1 MLDFQLSIHIIL
13 QNNFFFFFKETGFL
27 ENVQE
32 VHILCGS
39 IAMVLQPLMGLLQ
52 DTGTFNWKWLSA
64 QHSTDAQP
72 K

>member
-52 DTGTFNWKWLSA
+52 DTGTFN
-64 QHSTDAQP
+64 
-72 K
+72 